1 MFNTYQHAS
10 IYESRI
16 TSAQLHY
23 QAIGK
28 TVFVVGMFN
37 LLNTANVNSALATGF
52 PTPNWSIGVII
63 PGYKGG
69 VDNTLQAFFINTSGS
84 LCVSGDKAAA
94 AGWYSF
100 SGFYH
105 SA

>member
-23 QAIGK
+23 QAIGQ

-37 LLNTANVNSALATGF
+37 LPNAASANSALATGF
-52 PTPNWSIGVII
+52 PTPNWSIGAII
-63 PGYKGG
+63 SGYKGG
-69 VDNTLQAFFINTSGS
+69 TDNTSQSFYINVSGS

-100 SGFYH
+100 SGFYY